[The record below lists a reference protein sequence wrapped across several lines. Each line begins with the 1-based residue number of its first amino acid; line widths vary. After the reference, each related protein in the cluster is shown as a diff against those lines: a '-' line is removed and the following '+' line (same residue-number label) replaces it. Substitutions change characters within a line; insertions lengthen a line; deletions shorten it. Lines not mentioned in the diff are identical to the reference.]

1 MLNLSGIYAV
11 WMRELKV
18 YLREK
23 ERAISSLISPLLW
36 IFGFGAGLGASVNIS
51 GMNYQTYVFP
61 GIMGMTVLFTS
72 VFYGLYVIWDR
83 KLDFLKAV
91 LVSPLP
97 RSQVFIGKM
106 LGGATDAMIQSAILF
121 LVGIFLGIK
130 FTPYTFFAS
139 ALTLFLLAV
148 TMTSVGLFLGAMLSS
163 MEAFQLV
170 GNFFIWPVF
179 IFSGALFPIS
189 NLPGWLQTLTY
200 IDPMTYAVDALRGAM
215 LGSGTL
221 PIALDLGV
229 LALASIV
236 VMLLGSWSFE
246 RMEQL

>member
-1 MLNLSGIYAV
+1 
-11 WMRELKV
+11 
-18 YLREK
+18 
-23 ERAISSLISPLLW
+23 
-36 IFGFGAGLGASVNIS
+36 
-51 GMNYQTYVFP
+51 
-61 GIMGMTVLFTS
+61 
-72 VFYGLYVIWDR
+72 
-83 KLDFLKAV
+83 
-91 LVSPLP
+91 
-97 RSQVFIGKM
+97 
-106 LGGATDAMIQSAILF
+106 
-121 LVGIFLGIK
+121 
-130 FTPYTFFAS
+130 
-139 ALTLFLLAV
+139 
-148 TMTSVGLFLGAMLSS
+148 